1 MERKTPRRRK
11 VRSSHEGAAP
21 RRAHAAG
28 GRPGLRAGVGRAG
41 DAALVAISLAPATAA
56 AAQLSRQLGQLARR
70 QAAGSD
76 ARQRSLDPHDAGG
89 ALRCAGALQDLART
103 AARAASAAARALAPV
118 QGATSG
124 AAAADSPAV
133 QHLPA
138 NAPGAAAGAAQRMA
152 QYVSR
157 AA

>member
-76 ARQRSLDPHDAGG
+76 ARQRSLDPHDAG
-89 ALRCAGALQDLART
+89 
-103 AARAASAAARALAPV
+103 AASAAARALAPV

-152 QYVSR
+152 QY
-157 AA
+157 